1 MDELGKIFARVSRFH
16 GSLVHNEVSKLGV
29 GRGMPPVL
37 GYIRDHDGCKQSEI
51 NKMGHVS
58 PATVTVMLQSL
69 ERNGFIIRRPDP
81 NDQRCIRIYITPQGS
96 EISRLG
102 KKAIE
107 NADREFFSCLTEEEQ
122 ENLRLIMEKLARQI
136 ENKYEGKNME

>member
-1 MDELGKIFARVSRFH
+1 MEELGKIFAQVSRFH

-37 GYIRDHDGCKQSEI
+37 SYIRENDGCKQSEI

-69 ERNGFIIRRPDP
+69 EKNGLIKRWPDP
-81 NDQRCIRIYITPQGS
+81 DDQRCIRIYITPRGS
-96 EISRLG
+96 EIAELG

-107 NADREFFSCLTEEEQ
+107 AADREFFSCLTEKESKDLLLILKKLGEQ
-122 ENLRLIMEKLARQI
+122 IK
-136 ENKYEGKNME
+136 NKYERNNME